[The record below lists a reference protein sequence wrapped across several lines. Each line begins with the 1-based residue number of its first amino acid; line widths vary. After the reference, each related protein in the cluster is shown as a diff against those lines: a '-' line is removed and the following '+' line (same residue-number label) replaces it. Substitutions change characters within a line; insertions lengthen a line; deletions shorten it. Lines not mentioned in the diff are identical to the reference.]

1 MKTLADGF
9 KFSLEKVLEI
19 RREKEEDSKRK
30 FIQSQREKIITEN
43 ELKELRSTY
52 KRYNKFSLE
61 EGVVYQKI
69 KQNYLISLQQGIEK
83 KEQELILKERQLEF
97 RRDELKK
104 DQISRKT
111 VEILKENKLKAF
123 LKEQERIEQINSDE
137 LALYAYIR
145 NSERG

>member
-1 MKTLADGF
+1 MADGF

>member
-1 MKTLADGF
+1 MADGF

-111 VEILKENKLKAF
+111 VEILNENKLNAF